1 MNQAFVL
8 FLVAGLTVCAQDNQ
22 SAVQSNLD
30 RMISNARKSVAPASK
45 SPPASPVPADI
56 PMRSAENA
64 PSVASSQVTSGRDT
78 TLITNSVTEQG
89 AGLESLAHGLY
100 YKRRGDEWKKLE
112 ITTSTGFRTTHGASS
127 LVGVPP
133 GAVRFFGGSESA
145 NQFDNGHP
153 IFGIRVDVARP
164 ETPGLS
170 VRDLLIVRVAKKKDL
185 RELEVMGGGFG
196 SVRVGLSSKDVV
208 EGVLTTV
215 ADGTFTLIPKSEL
228 ARGEY
233 LITFRGANG
242 TAGYDFG
249 VRSATFGQS
258 PTKRIFIDPASVAP
272 APKSPPSPSVPA
284 AMPVSLREKAPS
296 LPATVE
302 TLSGDTDLMT
312 DSEVSAAILKATSSR
327 RRRIGLMLQ
336 DQQTA
341 WGSAFIPGGHVSGY
355 AIFVYTPEQ
364 WIEQQTI
371 NAKREM
377 LPFTLADI
385 TQEMRRKMLHVVAM
399 PSTPEYLTGTGFAV
413 SSSVHRIV
421 LSDTSRNTIIQPV
434 QLSNGSVTANSALRS
449 AEFANGQAAF
459 MMSDVAKLRAS
470 DGKGEFFVVV
480 AGSNQNK
487 YFRVKERFFK
497 ALFNQ

>member
-1 MNQAFVL
+1 MNQAVIL

-64 PSVASSQVTSGRDT
+64 PSVASGQVTSGRDT

-112 ITTSTGFRTTHGASS
+112 VTTSTGFRTTHGASS

-153 IFGIRVDVARP
+153 IFGIKVDVAHP

-196 SVRVGLSSKDVV
+196 SVRVGLGSKDVV

-249 VRSATFGQS
+249 VRSATFSQS
-258 PTKRIFIDPASVAP
+258 PTKRIFIDPASRWI
-272 APKSPPSPSVPA
+272 SIHD
-284 AMPVSLREKAPS
+284 RDG
-296 LPATVE
+296 
-302 TLSGDTDLMT
+302 SGARNELTMD
-312 DSEVSAAILKATSSR
+312 ILKSCPAVLGVTDGLESADYTVSFSR
-327 RRRIGLMLQ
+327 
-336 DQQTA
+336 
-341 WGSAFIPGGHVSGY
+341 SG
-355 AIFVYTPEQ
+355 
-364 WIEQQTI
+364 
-371 NAKREM
+371 N
-377 LPFTLADI
+377 
-385 TQEMRRKMLHVVAM
+385 
-399 PSTPEYLTGTGFAV
+399 
-413 SSSVHRIV
+413 SV
-421 LSDTSRNTIIQPV
+421 
-434 QLSNGSVTANSALRS
+434 GSVLIYAGGTVAHSFKPGHTSTLKKV
-449 AEFANGQAAF
+449 AETVCAF
-459 MMSDVAKLRAS
+459 VGPRK
-470 DGKGEFFVVV
+470 
-480 AGSNQNK
+480 
-487 YFRVKERFFK
+487 
-497 ALFNQ
+497 